1 MFPEDLPEQRAYLAI
16 VAAILLGLYLSSL
29 HSYLLFH
36 SLIEIITISIGFT
49 LFIIT
54 WNGRRFLSNGTLKL
68 LGIGY
73 AFIALIDLLH
83 TLAYKGMNVFPG
95 YGANLPTQLW
105 IGARYLQ
112 ALTLCAAPFFMGR
125 RLHVQAVMG
134 GFAGAVA
141 LLVALVYTGNFPDC
155 FVEGKGL
162 TPFKIGS
169 EYAISGALLVALVF
183 YYRHWRRT
191 GEKIYPLV
199 IASIACTTASEL
211 AFTTYLSVY
220 GFANLLGHFFK
231 LIAYYLIYQAILVTG
246 FREPLELFFRELRQA
261 YDRLRE
267 ANTHLELEMEER
279 IHAEDELRQARDSLE
294 VQVDARTTE
303 LRAANERLQD
313 ELVEIELVEETL
325 REKEEYIRRL
335 VEESPVAM
343 LVTAGVEQRVA
354 FMNRK
359 FGEIFGYTA
368 DEVPDLAHWWPLAYP
383 DEQYR
388 DAVRAR
394 WASRVATLPKGSG
407 EIEPLEELVTDRNG
421 RQRIIEFRMSSIGDH
436 NIVTFTDLTDRYGA
450 AENERLLSAIV
461 QSSDDAIIAKDLA
474 GVILAWNSG
483 AERTYGYSAA
493 EAIGRNISLLQSPDI
508 PDELPVIMGKIM
520 AGESLDHYV
529 TERLT
534 KDGQRI
540 FVSLSISPLRDRTG
554 AIVGAATIARD
565 ITEMRRAQVELAN
578 QTQLLE
584 AFFENSMTCNVI
596 LDRAF
601 NFIRVNS
608 AYARSD
614 NRRVEDFPGRN
625 HFELYPSDAKA
636 LFEEVVAA
644 KQPLEV
650 EARSFAYPDDPA
662 RSQTYWDW
670 SLVPTLNEAG
680 EVDKLIFILRDV
692 TEHIKSKSE
701 REHLQAQ
708 LFQAQKMEAVGQLAG
723 GVAHDFNNILTAIIG
738 FSTLMEMKMAPD
750 DPQRTSVN
758 QILAAADR
766 AAELTRSL
774 LAFSRKQII
783 NPQPADLNQ
792 IVQQTGRFLQRIIG
806 EDIELRMTF
815 NEEHLP
821 VNVDS
826 VQIEQVL
833 MNLATNARD
842 VMPGGGLLS
851 IGTELVEIG
860 DTFIRAHG
868 FGIPG
873 EYALITVT
881 DTGSGM
887 DEEVRKRIFEPF
899 FTTKEVGRGTGLGL
913 SIVYG
918 IIKQHNGFINVYSEP
933 GQGTTFTIYLRLHR
947 AESELKPAVVRA
959 VPMEGTETILVADD
973 DPMLRNIAEEVFRSY
988 GYTVIT
994 AEDGQDAVEKFS
1006 RNRERIAL
1014 VVLDVIMPKMNGK
1027 DAYEQ
1032 IRKLSPGCKAI
1043 FMSGYTDDIIHKRGL
1058 LDVGLAFV
1066 SKPLRP
1072 EKLLQKARE
1081 VLDMAQ
1087 GGWEQVAEGTEQ

>member
-1 MFPEDLPEQRAYLAI
+1 M
-16 VAAILLGLYLSSL
+16 
-29 HSYLLFH
+29 
-36 SLIEIITISIGFT
+36 
-49 LFIIT
+49 
-54 WNGRRFLSNGTLKL
+54 K
-68 LGIGY
+68 
-73 AFIALIDLLH
+73 
-83 TLAYKGMNVFPG
+83 
-95 YGANLPTQLW
+95 
-105 IGARYLQ
+105 
-112 ALTLCAAPFFMGR
+112 
-125 RLHVQAVMG
+125 
-134 GFAGAVA
+134 
-141 LLVALVYTGNFPDC
+141 
-155 FVEGKGL
+155 
-162 TPFKIGS
+162 
-169 EYAISGALLVALVF
+169 
-183 YYRHWRRT
+183 
-191 GEKIYPLV
+191 
-199 IASIACTTASEL
+199 
-211 AFTTYLSVY
+211 
-220 GFANLLGHFFK
+220 
-231 LIAYYLIYQAILVTG
+231 
-246 FREPLELFFRELRQA
+246 
-261 YDRLRE
+261 
-267 ANTHLELEMEER
+267 
-279 IHAEDELRQARDSLE
+279 
-294 VQVDARTTE
+294 
-303 LRAANERLQD
+303 
-313 ELVEIELVEETL
+313 
-325 REKEEYIRRL
+325 
-335 VEESPVAM
+335 
-343 LVTAGVEQRVA
+343 
-354 FMNRK
+354 
-359 FGEIFGYTA
+359 
-368 DEVPDLAHWWPLAYP
+368 
-383 DEQYR
+383 
-388 DAVRAR
+388 
-394 WASRVATLPKGSG
+394 
-407 EIEPLEELVTDRNG
+407 
-421 RQRIIEFRMSSIGDH
+421 
-436 NIVTFTDLTDRYGA
+436 
-450 AENERLLSAIV
+450 
-461 QSSDDAIIAKDLA
+461 
-474 GVILAWNSG
+474 
-483 AERTYGYSAA
+483 
-493 EAIGRNISLLQSPDI
+493 
-508 PDELPVIMGKIM
+508 
-520 AGESLDHYV
+520 
-529 TERLT
+529 
-534 KDGQRI
+534 
-540 FVSLSISPLRDRTG
+540 
-554 AIVGAATIARD
+554 
-565 ITEMRRAQVELAN
+565 RAQVELAN

-596 LDRAF
+596 LDREF
-601 NFIRVNS
+601 NYIRVNS

-636 LFEEVVAA
+636 LFEEVVAG

-662 RSQTYWDW
+662 RSRTYWDW
-670 SLVPTLNEAG
+670 SLVPTLNGAG
-680 EVDKLIFILRDV
+680 EVDRLLFILRDV
-692 TEHIKSKSE
+692 TEQIKAKGE

-738 FSTLMEMKMAPD
+738 FSTLMEMKMAAD

-842 VMPGGGLLS
+842 VMPDGGVLF

-860 DTFIRAHG
+860 ENFIRAHG
-868 FGIPG
+868 FGTPG

-947 AESELKPAVVRA
+947 AESELKPGAVQT
-959 VPMEGTETILVADD
+959 VPVEGTETILVADD
-973 DPMLRNIAEEVFRSY
+973 DAMLRNIAEEVFRSY

-994 AEDGQDAVEKFS
+994 AEDGQDAVEKFIQ
-1006 RNRERIAL
+1006 NRERIAM

-1032 IRKLSPGCKAI
+1032 IRKLSPGCKVI

-1072 EKLLQKARE
+1072 EKLLQKVRE
-1081 VLDMAQ
+1081 VLDMAN
-1087 GGWEQVAEGTEQ
+1087 GGQEQVAEGNEP